1 MDKHGGSFHRFF
13 YDFRCLPR
21 LEIPFLCSAAQPHP
35 WASQAAAAAAREV
48 AAVADPAAAGEPGGT
63 LGTDRI

>member
-1 MDKHGGSFHRFF
+1 MIFDVYQGFKSHFF
-13 YDFRCLPR
+13 VQPPSLG
-21 LEIPFLCSAAQPHP
+21 IPGHP